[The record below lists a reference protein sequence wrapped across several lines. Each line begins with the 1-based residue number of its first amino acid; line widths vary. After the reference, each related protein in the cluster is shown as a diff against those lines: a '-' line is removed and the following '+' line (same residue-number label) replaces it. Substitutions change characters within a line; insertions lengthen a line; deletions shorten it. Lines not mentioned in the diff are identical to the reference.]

1 MTADPTLDR
10 KTARA
15 AIEAAGITYA
25 QVKAWAVASGRWDA
39 AEVAALNVDA
49 TEAYLREHGHG

>member
-1 MTADPTLDR
+1 MTDPIPDR

-25 QVKAWAVASGRWDA
+25 EIKVWAVASGRWDA

-49 TEAYLREHGHG
+49 TEAYLAEHPHG